1 MASTETMF
9 NIPCREG
16 SLDVIVKGDSSFAD
30 VDSTHDS
37 SVLVSPPKV
46 FIHCTCGAL
55 HSPPGN
61 GENTARLTSTVSADG
76 LLKKA
81 PQADDLS
88 FHPNISPRTTSS
100 PIKPTSGNTKK
111 TPTTNSSAP
120 ELHYH
125 EHYHYVD
132 DDDYEGYTSDL
143 NEHVVASGN
152 EKKRN
157 KLLSKSLNGM
167 KNGSSND
174 NNGFK
179 VTFVSFLAIICLPV
193 RFCFCS
199 LSLCGCLIVPE

>member
-1 MASTETMF
+1 MVSSPQKKRIIRFIMASTETMF

-30 VDSTHDS
+30 VDPTHDS

-61 GENTARLTSTVSADG
+61 GENTARLTSADG
-76 LLKKA
+76 LLKNA

-88 FHPNISPRTTSS
+88 FHPNFSPRTTSS
-100 PIKPTSGNTKK
+100 PIKPTSSQNAKK
-111 TPTTNSSAP
+111 TPTNSSAP

-125 EHYHYVD
+125 QHYHYVD

-143 NEHVVASGN
+143 NEHIVAAGN

-179 VTFVSFLAIICLPV
+179 VTFVSF
-193 RFCFCS
+193 S
-199 LSLCGCLIVPE
+199 LILRT